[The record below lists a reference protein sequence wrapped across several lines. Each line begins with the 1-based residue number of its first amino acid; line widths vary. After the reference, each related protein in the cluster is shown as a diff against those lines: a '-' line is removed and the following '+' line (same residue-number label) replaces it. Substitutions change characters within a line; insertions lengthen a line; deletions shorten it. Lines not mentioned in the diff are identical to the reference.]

1 MSYFRAVPLALLALL
16 AACGDLPQPYRGRP
30 GGQAQVL
37 AIPLAIR
44 LAVPPPEQAM
54 LGNAQA
60 VDFADAL
67 VTALQSEDV
76 PVIASATPLPLDW
89 LVEITAERKGQS
101 VRPRFRLLDADRKPQ
116 ATTDGNPVPLED
128 WANADRKLFDR
139 VAQET
144 GPKLTQLLL
153 QVEAAR
159 KSTDAASLTAG
170 PPRMFM
176 LGVQGAP
183 GDGNAS
189 LAARMREQLG
199 GQGFVVQDNAEG
211 ASYGLQADV
220 AVVPGATRAVQRVE
234 IIWIVSRKDG
244 EELGRVVQMNEIP
257 TGRLN
262 RLWGDIAYVAAN
274 EAAGGVKTVVANAMQ
289 APATTSDA
297 PKPQLP
303 SGTGAAVPPPSLA
316 AMPAAG
322 PSPLPAAGLSAA
334 PTLAVPPPSLAP
346 KR

>member
-1 MSYFRAVPLALLALL
+1 MSFSKAAPLALLALL

-30 GGQAQVL
+30 GGQAAVL

-44 LAVPPPEQAM
+44 LAVPPPEQAL

-60 VDFADAL
+60 KEFAAAL
-67 VTALQSEDV
+67 VAALQSEDV

-89 LVEITAERKGQS
+89 LVEITAERQGQGRGRNES

-116 ATTDGNPVPLED
+116 ATTEGKPVALED
-128 WANADRKLFDR
+128 WANADRKLFDQ
-139 VAQET
+139 VAQEN

-159 KSTDAASLTAG
+159 KSTDPASLTAG
-170 PPRMFM
+170 PPRLYMV
-176 LGVQGAP
+176 GVQGAP
-183 GDGNAS
+183 GDGNTS
-189 LAARMREQLG
+189 LAARMKEQLG
-199 GQGFVVQDNAEG
+199 GQGFVVQDSAEG
-211 ASYGLQADV
+211 AAYGLQADV

-234 IIWIVSRKDG
+234 IIWIVSRRDG

-274 EAAGGVKTVVANAMQ
+274 EAADGVKTVVANAMQ

-297 PKPQLP
+297 PKP
-303 SGTGAAVPPPSLA
+303 TGPAVGAVPA
-316 AMPAAG
+316 
-322 PSPLPAAGLSAA
+322 PLPAA
-334 PTLAVPPPSLAP
+334 TLTPPPDLP
-346 KR
+346 PLR